1 MRLSLGDP
9 WISRI
14 RVSNRA
20 TLCVVRH
27 IAFTTLRVE
36 MFADSSPQAEKTGE
50 AKLYY
55 SNGDVTRE
63 EAALMTPSS

>member
-14 RVSNRA
+14 PVGNRA

-27 IAFTTLRVE
+27 IAFATLRVE
-36 MFADSSPQAEKTGE
+36 MFASSSPQAEKTSE
-50 AKLYY
+50 L
-55 SNGDVTRE
+55 NLT
-63 EAALMTPSS
+63 